1 MTRPRSHRI
10 LLVDDEVEL
19 RNAIALHLESRGFE
33 VVGLGDAESAVDRVA
48 AEKFDAVILDN
59 NLPGMMGITALP
71 TILKRCKA
79 PVIMI
84 TGHAA
89 EETRR
94 DALLLGA
101 KDLLKKPLD
110 MNALTEALAQV
121 FPV

>member
-1 MTRPRSHRI
+1 MTHIPRVLI
-10 LLVDDEVEL
+10 VDDDVEL
-19 RNAIALHLESRGFE
+19 RNEISLHLKSRGFE
-33 VVGLGDAESAVDRVA
+33 VVVLGDAETAVERVA
-48 AEKFDAVILDN
+48 TEKFAVVILDN

-71 TILKRCKA
+71 AILKRGKTA
-79 PVIMI
+79 VIMI

-110 MNALTEALAQV
+110 LNALTEALGV
-121 FPV
+121 VIPN

>member
-1 MTRPRSHRI
+1 MKMTIRQRV
-10 LLVDDEVEL
+10 LLVDDEVDL
-19 RNAIALHLESRGFE
+19 RNLISLHLQARGFE

-71 TILKRCKA
+71 TILKRGRA

-84 TGHAA
+84 TGHSADEIRA
-89 EETRR
+89 

-101 KDLLKKPLD
+101 SCVLKKPLD
-110 MNALTEALAQV
+110 MEALTATLDELI
-121 FPV
+121 PG